1 MRIPSRLTELPH
13 LRACVR
19 HLAAELGFEPHEVH
33 DIALCV
39 HEAVSN
45 AMVHGHGLEATQE
58 VEVNLEATPQSLSI
72 TVRDQGSGFDGPAM
86 LKDLSQRPPGES
98 NRGRGLLLMARLMD
112 EVHFSEGGR
121 VITLVKYR
129 RGGPGSTSPVN
140 GGA

>member
-1 MRIPSRLTELPH
+1 MRIPSRLTELRH
-13 LRACVR
+13 VRACVR

-45 AMVHGHGLEATQE
+45 AMVHGHGLEAAQE
-58 VEVNLEATPQSLSI
+58 VEVNLEATPQALSI
-72 TVRDQGSGFDGPAM
+72 TVRDQGPGFDGPAM
-86 LKDLSQRPPGES
+86 LQALSQRHPGVS
-98 NRGRGLLLMARLMD
+98 TRGRGLLLMAHLMD

-121 VITLVKYR
+121 AITLVKYR
-129 RGGPGSTSPVN
+129 REGPGETPPTN